1 MNRPDE
7 LSTVPDEAIPR
18 TELRRISL
26 PIYGIHFFRDI
37 FASRQLLS
45 IVMRS
50 RYTRKQTGG
59 NRELNQMLTL
69 WVGKVA
75 DLGNALCGWEPLAE
89 CPRHTLTRYDVPMA
103 WDFAESVTW
112 GRSSGSFSTIV
123 SGTSRPLH
131 RDGEGSRPADS
142 RTGSSGTIVWRGR
155 GRGRRRP
162 PGETSHWSDSGLS
175 ARHGANRASRS
186 PIQGHKRKSGA
197 NVSDD
202 SLNRHRGATTFDHVH
217 AAMLMQSA
225 GRANALRALITSRDE
240 SVGRTSCGSPMLC
253 RHLTRKEATKSGF
266 SMRCYWLSR
275 GSE

>member
-1 MNRPDE
+1 MTLRRLRASRWHGGSRAVRYGTRSSAVNVPGCARCASSARTNVGPFALMNRPDE

-162 PGETSHWSDSGLS
+162 PGETSHWSDSRIICQAWS
-175 ARHGANRASRS
+175 Q
-186 PIQGHKRKSGA
+186 P
-197 NVSDD
+197 
-202 SLNRHRGATTFDHVH
+202 SLPD
-217 AAMLMQSA
+217 L
-225 GRANALRALITSRDE
+225 LSRD
-240 SVGRTSCGSPMLC
+240 TSEKAG
-253 RHLTRKEATKSGF
+253 LTSLTIR
-266 SMRCYWLSR
+266 
-275 GSE
+275 